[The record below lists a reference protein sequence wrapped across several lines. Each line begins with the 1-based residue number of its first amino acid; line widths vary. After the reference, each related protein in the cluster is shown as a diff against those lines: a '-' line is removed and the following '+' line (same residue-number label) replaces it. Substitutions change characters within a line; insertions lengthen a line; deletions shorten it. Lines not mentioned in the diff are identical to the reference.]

1 MGVYS
6 DVMEQFLNMPEMI
19 KAYRFVCV
27 KDNPSARNP
36 HADLNH
42 KASGDTCQTPYSGKR
57 PLS

>member
-1 MGVYS
+1 MGVYR
-6 DVMEQFLNMPEMI
+6 DVMEQFLNMSEVI
-19 KAYRFVCV
+19 KVHRFVCV
-27 KDNPSARNP
+27 EDNRSARLP